1 MFEVAFEVGWFDCDA
16 NRHLKNTAFLE
27 YAIEARFRYFHE
39 NGFPASAFAK
49 HQIGPVVVKDEIT
62 YKRELHLL
70 DRFKV
75 QFLSAGIN
83 ESGTRNL
90 VVNRIIRPDGELAAE
105 VRSMIVCVRSCR
117 AQSACSPAGAC
128 HGNRGAGADGGLCGA
143 VTPMSSRY

>member
-1 MFEVAFEVGWFDCDA
+1 MFEIAFEVGWFDCDA

-39 NGFPASAFAK
+39 HGFPASAFAE

-70 DRFKV
+70 DKFRV

-90 VVNRIIRPDGELAAE
+90 VVKFTIQPLRDPIMNRLVKRRAATRRYDGHDVE
-105 VRSMIVCVRSCR
+105 
-117 AQSACSPAGAC
+117 SA
-128 HGNRGAGADGGLCGA
+128 
-143 VTPMSSRY
+143 